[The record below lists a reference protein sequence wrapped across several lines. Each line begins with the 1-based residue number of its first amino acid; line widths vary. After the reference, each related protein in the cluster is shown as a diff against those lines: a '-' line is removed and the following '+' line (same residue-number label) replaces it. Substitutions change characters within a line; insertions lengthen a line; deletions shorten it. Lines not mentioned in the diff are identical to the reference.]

1 MQTLKKKPQQADY
14 IQMKRHSEIIKLFKD
29 RHIMTGIDS
38 KIVQEDVKRMKEL
51 LKVFTTE
58 VKNID

>member
-1 MQTLKKKPQQADY
+1 
-14 IQMKRHSEIIKLFKD
+14 MKRHSEIIKLFKD

-38 KIVQEDVKRMKEL
+38 KIVQEDVKRMEEL

>member
-1 MQTLKKKPQQADY
+1 MQVLVDK
-14 IQMKRHSEIIKLFKD
+14 IIKLFKD

-38 KIVQEDVKRMKEL
+38 KMVQEDVKRMEEL

>member
-1 MQTLKKKPQQADY
+1 
-14 IQMKRHSEIIKLFKD
+14 
-29 RHIMTGIDS
+29 MTGIYS
-38 KIVQEDVKRMKEL
+38 KIVQEYEKRMEEL